1 MLIFFKKKFQEN
13 FYNVSRK
20 FQGKI
25 SSCFKVLQIN
35 RKENFFM
42 EFKPYKDNE
51 YLENSYYK
59 IPQELF
65 VSSLYKDKLNSDSK
79 ILYAFLLD
87 RLSLSQKN
95 HWIDEERN
103 IYLIFTREEVQE
115 KLNLSD
121 KTVTKAFKQLND
133 VGLVQERR
141 QGLGKPNLIYVGKI
155 QHEETETLR
164 FLTRKNYD
172 SGNENITNLESENLR
187 GINTN
192 NIKTNI
198 INTDSINPNSTDEL
212 HLKEIKNKCKL
223 EEFTQEEKNI
233 LEDVIDSL
241 YYKETLK
248 VGSVTVNHYKI
259 LDKLKLIVKEN
270 LIQLLDIL
278 KNIPNIQNAKNYL
291 MICLYNNL
299 GNTHITIPKK
309 KENTTSY
316 NGRDYEN
323 GSLNFL
329 YANFA
334 YDNEAVTS

>member
-1 MLIFFKKKFQEN
+1 MDFI
-13 FYNVSRK
+13 
-20 FQGKI
+20 
-25 SSCFKVLQIN
+25 
-35 RKENFFM
+35 
-42 EFKPYKDNE
+42 PYKSNE
-51 YLENSYYK
+51 TLEHKYYQ

-65 VSSLYKDKLNSDSK
+65 VNEKYKNKLNSDSK

-95 HWIDEERN
+95 HWIDEDN
-103 IYLIFTREEVQE
+103 NVYLIFTREEVQE

-121 KTVTKAFKQLND
+121 KTVTKSFKILMEVN
-133 VGLVQERR
+133 LVQEKR
-141 QGLGKPNLIYVGKI
+141 QGLEKPNLIYVGKI
-155 QHEETETLR
+155 NHSDSENLR
-164 FLTRKNYD
+164 FLNRKNYD
-172 SGNENITNLESENLR
+172 SGNEDITNLESENLR
-187 GINTN
+187 EINTN

-198 INTDSINPNSTDEL
+198 INTDSINPNSNDEL
-212 HLKEIKNKCKL
+212 HLKEIKAKCKL
-223 EEFTQEEKNI
+223 DEFPQEEKTI
-233 LEDVIDSL
+233 LEDVIDSI
-241 YYKETLK
+241 YYKDNLK

-316 NGRDYEN
+316 NGMDYEN
-323 GSLNFL
+323 GSLDFL
-329 YANFA
+329 YTNFA
-334 YDNEAVTS
+334 YDNKAITS

>member
-1 MLIFFKKKFQEN
+1 
-13 FYNVSRK
+13 
-20 FQGKI
+20 
-25 SSCFKVLQIN
+25 
-35 RKENFFM
+35 M
-42 EFKPYKDNE
+42 EFKPYKNNE

-95 HWIDEERN
+95 HWIDDERN

-121 KTVTKAFKQLND
+121 KTATKAFKQLND
-133 VGLVQERR
+133 VGLVQEKR

-155 QHEETETLR
+155 QHEETEKLR

-198 INTDSINPNSTDEL
+198 INTDSINPNSDDEFY
-212 HLKEIKNKCKL
+212 LKEIKDKCKL
-223 EEFTQEEKNI
+223 EDFSQEEKTI
-233 LEDVIDSL
+233 LEDVINSL
-241 YYKETLK
+241 YYKDTLK

-278 KNIPNIQNAKNYL
+278 KNIHNI
-291 MICLYNNL
+291 
-299 GNTHITIPKK
+299 
-309 KENTTSY
+309 
-316 NGRDYEN
+316 
-323 GSLNFL
+323 
-329 YANFA
+329 
-334 YDNEAVTS
+334 